1 MCRTSVFYFI
11 TFYLIITYVPILKT
25 GCSHPLLLQ
34 PVHNT
39 RFGLTGDGLVLTSVF
54 YLQHIQGQS
63 VDSNRILTRTHF
75 INT

>member
-39 RFGLTGDGLVLTSVF
+39 RFGLTGDGLVLTSAAIYSMFKGSPWTVTA
-54 YLQHIQGQS
+54 S
-63 VDSNRILTRTHF
+63 
-75 INT
+75 